1 MGKITKWAYQ
11 QTKTYRNKIAIE
23 VEANEKF
30 SRLVK
35 CTITKWAEVESNKSK
50 WANK

>member
-1 MGKITKWAYQ
+1 MEKITKWAYQ
-11 QTKTYRNKIAIE
+11 QTKTYRNRITIAA
-23 VEANEKF
+23 EANEKF

-35 CTITKWAEVESNKSK
+35 CTITKWAEVESNKAK